1 MLVTIICGV
10 SSSSDRPTTAVFPLE
25 ASTVE
30 CRQVQSVLDTVGRRW
45 SGAILVAASRGA
57 RRFVDYRRAVP
68 GISDRMLTL
77 RLKELA
83 GFGLLRRD
91 VVPSTPVQIFY
102 EPTDRGRELL
112 SVLGPVFRWGE
123 KHAAVEAGTAL

>member
-1 MLVTIICGV
+1 VI
-10 SSSSDRPTTAVFPLE
+10 SSSDKLAPAAVPPE
-25 ASTVE
+25 ASTDE
-30 CRQVQSVLDTVGRRW
+30 CRRVQSVLDTVGRRW

-83 GFGLLRRD
+83 GLGLLRRD

-102 EPTDRGRELL
+102 APTDRGRELL
-112 SVLGPVFRWGE
+112 QVLGPVFRWGE
-123 KHAAVEAGTAL
+123 KLADVEAATVL